1 MSSRRSER
9 QALSIGDRRVCLLTG
24 AGGLLGNEFCSTFA
38 GEYDILAVCKSRVPG
53 VPSQYESYVDPLE
66 PEVPYA
72 AASVYIVYADLCD
85 VHDIQRV
92 VDVALARYG
101 RVDLLVNNAAYMD
114 CYTNT
119 MIDGDTALT
128 NLVQHMQ
135 TNVIAPLR
143 LSVRLAQ
150 QFWANRAAEN
160 RAVNRNIVNI
170 SSTSGSTVY
179 PFQGQAGYAASKAAL
194 EALSGHMAAEFDS
207 FGVRVN
213 VVAPNSF
220 PALVSTESV
229 VQAVGKL
236 DRGTATGSTVM
247 VDV

>member
-1 MSSRRSER
+1 M
-9 QALSIGDRRVCLLTG
+9 SIGDRRVCLLTG

-170 SSTSGSTVY
+170 SST
-179 PFQGQAGYAASKAAL
+179 AG
-194 EALSGHMAAEFDS
+194 
-207 FGVRVN
+207 
-213 VVAPNSF
+213 
-220 PALVSTESV
+220 
-229 VQAVGKL
+229 
-236 DRGTATGSTVM
+236 
-247 VDV
+247 